1 MADFKHFNLA
11 KKFKRHK
18 NACKRKSC
26 FWLVTLAQCIQLYD
40 QEKDSNMLR
49 TKLFIKVDFWENI
62 KVILIDQISSENVYI
77 NVLQIKYYKDVQL

>member
-1 MADFKHFNLA
+1 
-11 KKFKRHK
+11 
-18 NACKRKSC
+18 
-26 FWLVTLAQCIQLYD
+26 
-40 QEKDSNMLR
+40 MLR